1 MKGQVGGDWREVCF
15 TAAIGSRDGLNE
27 YGEDQEAGLRLRRPY
42 GYGDVVSALLFTMNE
57 HPAVG
62 RDASGENGKEEDYQS
77 KTSQVSHPSMVTQD
91 AQR

>member
-1 MKGQVGGDWREVCF
+1 MCF